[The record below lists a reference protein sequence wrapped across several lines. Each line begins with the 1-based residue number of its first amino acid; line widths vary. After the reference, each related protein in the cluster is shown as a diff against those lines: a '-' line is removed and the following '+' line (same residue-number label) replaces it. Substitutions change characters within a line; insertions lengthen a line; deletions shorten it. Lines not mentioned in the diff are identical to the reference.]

1 MTRLECEKKLLSLAE
16 QMRAVYE
23 EYNPA
28 GDHLSV
34 IMSANGFICV
44 DDAFFNADGKII
56 LDVHNQ
62 TFKTVDVTKY
72 KDGVICY
79 GCPVKEGAA

>member
-16 QMRAVYE
+16 QMRAVYL

-28 GDHLSV
+28 GDFLTATIDADGYISV
-34 IMSANGFICV
+34 DDAYFNADRNIILSANGS
-44 DDAFFNADGKII
+44 A
-56 LDVHNQ
+56 
-62 TFKTVDVTKY
+62 FKTVDVAKFS
-72 KDGVICY
+72 DGHIRY

>member
-1 MTRLECEKKLLSLAE
+1 MTRQECEKKLLSLAE

-28 GDHLSV
+28 GDHLSA
-34 IMSANGFICV
+34 IMGADGYICV
-44 DDAFFNADGKII
+44 DDGFFTAEKEII
-56 LDVHNQ
+56 LDVHDQIFQ
-62 TFKTVDVTKY
+62 TVNVSKY
-72 KDGVICY
+72 SDGHVRY

>member
-28 GDHLSV
+28 GDHLGV
-34 IMSANGFICV
+34 ILGADGYICV
-44 DDAFFNADGKII
+44 DDAFFTAERKIV
-56 LDVHNQ
+56 LDVNDQIFQ
-62 TFKTVDVTKY
+62 TVNVTKY
-72 KDGVICY
+72 SDGHICY

>member
-23 EYNPA
+23 EYNPS

-34 IMSANGFICV
+34 IMGANGYICV
-44 DDAFFNADGKII
+44 DDAYFTAESEII
-56 LDVHNQ
+56 LDVHGNA
-62 TFKTVDVTKY
+62 FKTVNVTKY
-72 KDGVICY
+72 SDGHISY
-79 GCPVKEGAA
+79 GCPVKEDAA

>member
-28 GDHLSV
+28 GDHLSA
-34 IMSANGFICV
+34 IMGANGYICV
-44 DDAFFNADGKII
+44 NDGFFTAERKIV
-56 LDVHNQ
+56 LDVNDQIFQ
-62 TFKTVDVTKY
+62 TVNVSKY
-72 KDGVICY
+72 SDGHIRY

>member
-16 QMRAVYE
+16 QMRAVYL

-28 GDHLSV
+28 GDF
-34 IMSANGFICV
+34 MSAII
-44 DDAFFNADGKII
+44 DADGYISVHDCFFNADRQII
-56 LDVHNQ
+56 TNEDG
-62 TFKTVDVTKY
+62 TAFKSVDAPKFSNG
-72 KDGVICY
+72 DIRY

>member
-16 QMRAVYE
+16 QMRAVYL

-28 GDHLSV
+28 GDFMTA
-34 IMSANGFICV
+34 II
-44 DDAFFNADGKII
+44 DADGYINVKDCFFNADRQII
-56 LDVHNQ
+56 INEDG
-62 TFKTVDVTKY
+62 TAFRSVDTAKY
-72 KDGVICY
+72 SDGSIRY

>member
-28 GDHLSV
+28 GDHLGV
-34 IMSANGFICV
+34 ILGADGYICV
-44 DDAFFNADGKII
+44 DDAYFTKEREII
-56 LDVHNQ
+56 CDVHGDLFQ
-62 TFKTVDVTKY
+62 TVNVTKFS
-72 KDGVICY
+72 DGHIRY